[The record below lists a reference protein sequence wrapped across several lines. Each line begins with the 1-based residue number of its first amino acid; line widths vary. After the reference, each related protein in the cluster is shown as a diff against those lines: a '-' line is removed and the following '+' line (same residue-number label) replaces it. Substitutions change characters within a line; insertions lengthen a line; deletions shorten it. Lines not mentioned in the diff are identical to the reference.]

1 MEEIDKLYD
10 VVSKQGLYTKSKDE
24 FISKY
29 SNDTDISKLYDV
41 VSKEGLYTKSKD
53 DFYNKYF
60 ESLKKKEPSQQ
71 ASQLSFQEKVS
82 VLKSPPKSAYD
93 TLVTGQAKQVGV
105 SVTSA
110 GKPKPKPK
118 TDGAEWTGGAGSF
131 TIGVNQEYKKRADKF
146 IASTQLTD
154 DEKEKERQAV
164 DSEWNNV
171 GIWNNIKRYAGA
183 AAKVATSMGSISNI
197 IEGVAGGAFTAMSKA
212 PGSEFI
218 HEQKMAKKQLLLE
231 AEEAKK
237 NGELPPVIDDNT
249 IAERTKANVLD
260 KKLTSLKDSKERNYL
275 IDAERNVDASGLS
288 EKDKIERFDTQK
300 LNTLKHTDRVEL
312 QKQNILR
319 PAYEESIKDLNAS
332 ILKANNLVK
341 SKQQI
346 PQELTNE
353 ILEKQNSL
361 KQQEKDLQGSYSKFL
376 NNRKELGSATQNLDV
391 VKRDYTWG
399 KNFLNTLGASSL
411 ELMSGISAVPEYSA
425 NIMDNIVGK
434 NRFTKAVKEHSKWE
448 ADLYGNEALK
458 LRDEISKPVSIEDV
472 HELSDLGDWFRNT
485 FVATQAPILGAT
497 LAGGWG
503 IAAIGASST
512 GNAYRGMIKEMEE
525 GKANYNAWQLAAIPA
540 AHGGIDSVQAIVES
554 NLLKG
559 AGRTIASA
567 TTAEKQL
574 IAEGFWKPIG
584 AKLLKSVPHSNAW
597 FAGITMSKNILTKYG
612 EGKED
617 VQITDGLKDSF
628 AMATAM
634 GGLLPVMGH
643 IGSEIVKPFSTD
655 SKITNLSGKIVKL
668 ESELQVVGIDPVIR
682 KEKQELL
689 DTYNKNV
696 SELLVKKI
704 KDVKSLS
711 NEQFTEVLDINKEQA
726 NLHNRAKDVKE
737 FADPKDA
744 ESTQDI
750 LNGLKDK
757 FKALEERRIN
767 ILQKGP
773 GILLERLKD
782 PEYIQELKDQAEK
795 RLEKEA
801 KAKGKTEFKF
811 TDDEISREAITIHN
825 EKIAIK
831 KGYDDYNKRV
841 AEEQAKPTEEK
852 IWYYNEDAKR
862 GPIES
867 APETLP
873 EGYTSAKKIENSV
886 ELERW
891 KNQTEVTTETITKEK
906 EVEQLREQ
914 ERLEKEKVDPNDKEK
929 LDEIY
934 DKYDKLISPL
944 LRDIEGAKAEK
955 IDSEIDSLDDY
966 HKRVLEDEKSYDW
979 EKEQAN
985 EYFADKRK
993 YIERTLEISKRSL
1006 KEDPD
1011 SGFDKRSIE
1020 LAEKAL
1026 KELDE
1031 QENAKQKKELGIAEK
1046 PKVQGAPDV
1055 ISEPIDL
1062 EVPKPKVE
1070 APKEEVKTGEKIK
1083 GGDKLSNTSLKP
1095 IGSETIKQLTYQE
1108 SFDLANSELKE
1119 IEAKERTLSVQKE
1132 YEQKIKEI
1140 NRIKELAAKEEA
1152 KPIEE
1157 KPFEGEGKFTIDGKE
1172 YTQEEAIERSR
1183 NASYGRIPF
1192 GSKMEYTGNN
1202 PQAIEFVNDYN
1213 KRANPY
1219 SNDGKLKDSYIK
1231 EQIGKAFNEMSF
1243 RKFGDLYRKHIDPL
1257 FSRSNNEKSVGGRVD
1272 KVLTWKELASYVI
1285 GDKAASDYTEAGFRA
1300 FAEAAGI
1307 KVPEF
1312 VPTEKAKVAEVVEPK
1327 AAEVVE
1333 PTKQISDVEKGAD
1346 LLESMTEEQRD
1357 NFIDDWY
1364 EDRIPRGDLPGGNKS
1379 IMLYEARKI
1388 APKQEG
1394 KIKRVTIDN
1403 SFYLSNE
1410 AGFIVKVDGEV
1421 YGLSKY
1427 EDPDA
1432 VSEKQ
1437 DSYGD
1442 PKEFVWA
1449 FTDLKTGETIE
1460 TFESGV
1466 EGLVKEIRDNKKPVE
1481 TKKEQLTKEVDDAS
1495 KALKDAYNAFKT
1507 VGFALDPKQ
1516 KAAQDLKNQAA
1527 LNKALIDYGVA
1538 KLKKGTYDFSE
1549 FVKDLKAEGLKVSEE
1564 FAKDFYERIKSAY
1577 AAVSKKD
1584 KAERLVIKKTPK
1596 EQKDIQDKI
1605 DAAYKLGAKEQEAI
1619 SKEIEKALKFEV
1631 NETEAQAKD
1640 ALAAQKEVL
1649 GIEKAE
1655 ALSEQGKKFKEQK
1668 ESIKQSIKDKIE
1680 KSKDA
1685 IKNINQIVAESLP
1698 LDKLSKVQVKSILN
1712 NAMKIFT
1719 YANVENGVS
1728 NFIDHVDK
1736 VINNIDHVRNLENLE
1751 TLRKK
1756 SFQNLLKAKVSP
1768 SLILTHLVSK
1778 VLSIKP
1784 EHIPSEVMSEYTRIL
1799 DKLGDNADKRIQKLI
1814 SEIPKAKGAELLK
1827 KQAELKELKENQI
1840 KDRAELIQMANKVM
1854 DAFQVNRNKVVELSD
1869 SYNSYIENNNLQ
1881 GETFSKVVKKME
1893 ADDIITETE
1902 ADLMR
1907 SNSDYYVERKA
1918 REGKKGEV
1926 LEQRES
1932 LTERVNQTLQSL
1944 NSPEGV
1950 EYRKNSLDKESI
1962 LEANKVVGKVTK
1974 EYLDSLSDN
1983 ELETVLN
1990 ELNALDGGFV
2000 TANLRK
2006 VANGIELFERE
2017 KAVTPILSDAK
2028 LKWWEGAKSTIKA
2041 AYYGIRGDKVK
2052 SSVWYH
2058 KLQGAHNNIIDTV
2071 VNNLKNNDLYKNT
2084 SDKAA
2089 KLWGQS
2095 KTYIDINQNK
2105 YINPLSNLIEKQ
2117 AKGDSAEVMKS
2128 NIKTSLY
2135 LYQKMHDSSMNKGK
2149 DIHVEE
2155 YVKTANK
2162 NKVYSD
2168 ETLNEIN
2175 SALEKFKEKD
2185 FDVDRWYNEELTDS
2199 ERKVVDGIRDFY
2211 DSDIKEKAK
2220 STSYFDD
2227 GRLMDTSNPNYVPVD
2242 FAFAD
2247 NSDVQID
2254 NLIKN
2259 KTEAFY
2265 NPSMKAGNLMDKAG
2279 SSGGINKSLNLTNPF
2294 KTMETYLTDV
2304 STQYHMMNEVRIQNQ
2319 LYKKLL
2325 ANESFSKS
2333 SLELINAMKAGN
2345 DKVVSSWLENAYK
2358 ETGFWGSVFDKRIT
2372 KQLLSGFGKF
2382 AAEGVGNAINMV
2394 NHFGEVSEGIK
2405 IINDNALSMEQ
2416 TDSAMYNLGIS
2427 QAYRF
2432 IGKALSIESP
2442 FKNQGGVDMP
2452 LTRKLK
2458 MDSNMPKEYINMMN
2472 NLYKRTKTKAVLDQ
2486 IEMLHDALRVTPDKS
2501 LSKPLALGIFQKR
2514 FQSLSGE
2521 LPNWEKISSGDA
2533 EYMSQNKEFIDV
2545 AVSSANVEASL
2556 VIGSQNPYEKA
2567 GKQLITKDSN
2577 VYSKANGFFQ
2587 GYSMAQGSAFQVAL
2601 KNLLY
2606 NGAISK
2612 VEASIMVAQ
2621 RISSQAAYLTIS
2633 KGIQKGMLALV
2644 GGALGYTLF
2653 KDDEE
2658 EEGSRKRNIVASAVQ
2673 LAMSRTGA
2681 VGSNLAAFAFE
2692 KGSEQYGQ
2700 GVLYEGE
2707 YTKGKATMFSA
2718 YDPKKTAGENFLNVG
2733 LQSMGQRWVTVSKGK
2748 EVVTDFAK
2756 GEWKTGMFDVA
2767 GSLGYIPL
2775 YKDVNSV
2782 VGGLKYQGLPSKEM
2796 AQGMTSAEQ
2805 IELEEKKI
2813 PKAIETTFKNLGIA
2827 KKRFLNKEISK
2838 DEWHTIRDK
2847 NKKVFQS
2854 LLKLGPID
2862 DSVFENSIDKMVESV
2877 GLRSGKYE
2885 GIEDFRKMNSG
2896 ERKEYLYN
2904 IVKDVKKG
2912 EKIPQDVKD
2921 KVGKIIKAGLVKESE
2936 VGDVVRYY
2944 QKYK

>member
-93 TLVTGQAKQVGV
+93 TLVIGQAKPAVA
-105 SVTSA
+105 SATSI
-110 GKPKPKPK
+110 GKPKPATISTTQEEASLRKELASIKVTSENMDLVSSKTDRLSALQKINAKAVREKNAKVDNEITARIFSTNKDAIKQSIASEENDYEMSDYAREGAKNVLNVAGGILNVFPK
-118 TDGAEWTGGAGSF
+118 TINALSGNNLALPSFDKFEKKIPFGEQLKEVDEETAERKKQDPNFNITNEQRLALAKQKFAIKAEKAQHLDNASRILQDENPDVQARIKAKSIKDIKNTSETSKSISAQIQVIDNQATPLRKEIAEMEKTAKSGKYTNEFVLDYNNKLENYNKLVGQYTSLLKDKEKADEGNLTAQERLEVFKLDYNPYTKAVDDIAGGFLKMGGDFLYTMGKLDQKLNEIPGVQEFSDKYSIGKPREDGKNIFMAGADVLLKSAESRQAAHRQIKVSEIDGFGKFGGWVGQTLGAISPFVIGSALGSTELSLASKAFLPMSPALVGFSTAAAGGSMYEMDKEMENTPGLDYSNWQYLAKTAGSVGSNALMF
-131 TIGVNQEYKKRADKF
+131 GNYGAIFKGNKALFESIGKTPGANIEFQKGIKDYVESMYKAAKGVNKTGSTMALVSGINMYIDNHVLGKKHEGDFEEIADAWLEGAAMHSVTAELPKALVFVAEKVIPNSTKKEMRSNLSEIHTFKTELTTNENLLPEEATEIKRKIKFIEDKNEKIFRKSLKNSSSFTPKQIAELLKADQEKFAITKEAESVKKGNYSTEYKQKELDRLKGEFNKITVKTNDVFTNKYNAFENLDKKDQDRLNSDAEESLQKELNPSRDKVLKLTPEQIKDKALEIHKIEQVFNGMNIKDIDALKRTAMAEIAQGLTDKQKKDGYKITNEEVVKKVIKDWNQRVADR
-146 IASTQLTD
+146 IAEKEKKEVVDSEPTPTQLTVN
-154 DEKEKERQAV
+154 EKE
-164 DSEWNNV
+164 
-171 GIWNNIKRYAGA
+171 
-183 AAKVATSMGSISNI
+183 
-197 IEGVAGGAFTAMSKA
+197 
-212 PGSEFI
+212 
-218 HEQKMAKKQLLLE
+218 LE
-231 AEEAKK
+231 
-237 NGELPPVIDDNT
+237 V
-249 IAERTKANVLD
+249 
-260 KKLTSLKDSKERNYL
+260 
-275 IDAERNVDASGLS
+275 
-288 EKDKIERFDTQK
+288 
-300 LNTLKHTDRVEL
+300 
-312 QKQNILR
+312 
-319 PAYEESIKDLNAS
+319 
-332 ILKANNLVK
+332 
-341 SKQQI
+341 
-346 PQELTNE
+346 
-353 ILEKQNSL
+353 
-361 KQQEKDLQGSYSKFL
+361 
-376 NNRKELGSATQNLDV
+376 
-391 VKRDYTWG
+391 
-399 KNFLNTLGASSL
+399 
-411 ELMSGISAVPEYSA
+411 
-425 NIMDNIVGK
+425 
-434 NRFTKAVKEHSKWE
+434 
-448 ADLYGNEALK
+448 
-458 LRDEISKPVSIEDV
+458 
-472 HELSDLGDWFRNT
+472 
-485 FVATQAPILGAT
+485 
-497 LAGGWG
+497 
-503 IAAIGASST
+503 
-512 GNAYRGMIKEMEE
+512 
-525 GKANYNAWQLAAIPA
+525 
-540 AHGGIDSVQAIVES
+540 
-554 NLLKG
+554 
-559 AGRTIASA
+559 
-567 TTAEKQL
+567 
-574 IAEGFWKPIG
+574 
-584 AKLLKSVPHSNAW
+584 
-597 FAGITMSKNILTKYG
+597 
-612 EGKED
+612 
-617 VQITDGLKDSF
+617 
-628 AMATAM
+628 
-634 GGLLPVMGH
+634 
-643 IGSEIVKPFSTD
+643 
-655 SKITNLSGKIVKL
+655 
-668 ESELQVVGIDPVIR
+668 
-682 KEKQELL
+682 
-689 DTYNKNV
+689 
-696 SELLVKKI
+696 
-704 KDVKSLS
+704 
-711 NEQFTEVLDINKEQA
+711 
-726 NLHNRAKDVKE
+726 
-737 FADPKDA
+737 
-744 ESTQDI
+744 
-750 LNGLKDK
+750 
-757 FKALEERRIN
+757 
-767 ILQKGP
+767 
-773 GILLERLKD
+773 ERLR
-782 PEYIQELKDQAEK
+782 EK
-795 RLEKEA
+795 
-801 KAKGKTEFKF
+801 
-811 TDDEISREAITIHN
+811 
-825 EKIAIK
+825 
-831 KGYDDYNKRV
+831 
-841 AEEQAKPTEEK
+841 
-852 IWYYNEDAKR
+852 
-862 GPIES
+862 
-867 APETLP
+867 
-873 EGYTSAKKIENSV
+873 
-886 ELERW
+886 
-891 KNQTEVTTETITKEK
+891 
-906 EVEQLREQ
+906 

-934 DKYDKLISPL
+934 NRYDKLISPL

-1031 QENAKQKKELGIAEK
+1031 QENAKQKEELTAKAEVVPTEK
-1046 PKVQGAPDV
+1046 TQGTPDV

-1070 APKEEVKTGEKIK
+1070 AP
-1083 GGDKLSNTSLKP
+1083 
-1095 IGSETIKQLTYQE
+1095 
-1108 SFDLANSELKE
+1108 
-1119 IEAKERTLSVQKE
+1119 
-1132 YEQKIKEI
+1132 
-1140 NRIKELAAKEEA
+1140 KEEA

-1231 EQIGKAFNEMSF
+1231 EQIGKAFDEMSF
-1243 RKFGDLYRKHIDPL
+1243 RKFGDLYRKHIDPY
-1257 FSRSNNEKSVGGRVD
+1257 FSRANNEKSAGGRVD
-1272 KVLTWKELASYVI
+1272 KGLTWKELASYVI
-1285 GDKAASDYTEAGFRA
+1285 GDKVASDYTEAGFRA

-1327 AAEVVE
+1327 TAEVVE
-1333 PTKQISDVEKGAD
+1333 PKKVDTSKIDEEIDYYQQQVDYSNSKIYDIEDEIVNEKGNTKSGLIELREQVKKEIEEVKKDKSLSKDERLDKIEEIKYQIENFKEEQQDLIDSYKDDLQAEKAD
-1346 LLESMTEEQRD
+1346 LKKNQKKLDKFNEQKKALLE
-1357 NFIDDWY
+1357 
-1364 EDRIPRGDLPGGNKS
+1364 
-1379 IMLYEARKI
+1379 
-1388 APKQEG
+1388 QE
-1394 KIKRVTIDN
+1394 T
-1403 SFYLSNE
+1403 
-1410 AGFIVKVDGEV
+1410 A
-1421 YGLSKY
+1421 
-1427 EDPDA
+1427 
-1432 VSEKQ
+1432 
-1437 DSYGD
+1437 
-1442 PKEFVWA
+1442 
-1449 FTDLKTGETIE
+1449 
-1460 TFESGV
+1460 
-1466 EGLVKEIRDNKKPVE
+1466 PVE
-1481 TKKEQLTKEVDDAS
+1481 TKKEQLTKEVDDAT
-1495 KALKDAYNAFKT
+1495 KALQKAWNDIKSNK
-1507 VGFALDPKQ
+1507 VGFAFDPNK
-1516 KAAQDLKNQAA
+1516 KAEQDLKQQAA
-1527 LNKALIDYGVA
+1527 VNKALIDYGVA
-1538 KLKKGTYDFSE
+1538 KLKKGAYDFSE
-1549 FVKDLKAEGLKVSEE
+1549 FVKDLEKQGIKVSKE
-1564 FAKDFYERIKSAY
+1564 FAKDVYERIKSAH
-1577 AAVSKKD
+1577 AAVSKKESGDRLGIKRTPAEEKAIQAKID
-1584 KAERLVIKKTPK
+1584 KAYE
-1596 EQKDIQDKI
+1596 
-1605 DAAYKLGAKEQEAI
+1605 LGAKEQKVI
-1619 SKEIEKALKFEV
+1619 SKEIEKALKLEAK
-1631 NETEAQAKD
+1631 ETEAQAKD

-1698 LDKLSKVQVKSILN
+1698 LDKLTKVQVKSILN

-1719 YANVENGVS
+1719 YANVENGVA
-1728 NFIDHVDK
+1728 NFVDHVDK

-1756 SFQNLLKAKVSP
+1756 SFQNLLKAKVDFSI
-1768 SLILTHLVSK
+1768 SVTDVVSK

-1784 EHIPSEVMSEYTRIL
+1784 EHIPSEVMSDYTRIL
-1799 DKLGDNADKRIQKLI
+1799 DKLGDNADKKIQKLI

-1827 KQAELKELKENQI
+1827 KQAELKELKETQI

-1907 SNSDYYVERKA
+1907 SNSDYYVKRKA

-1944 NSPEGV
+1944 NSREGV

-2017 KAVTPILSDAK
+2017 KAITPILSDAK

-2041 AYYGIRGDKVK
+2041 TYYGIKGDKVK

-2135 LYQKMHDSSMNKGK
+2135 LYQKMHNSSMNKGK

-2304 STQYHMMNEVRIQNQ
+2304 STQYHMMNEVRVQNQ

-2394 NHFGEVSEGIK
+2394 NHFGEVAEGIK

-2472 NLYKRTKTKAVLDQ
+2472 NLYKRTKTKALLDQ

-2658 EEGSRKRNIVASAVQ
+2658 EEGARKRNVVASAVQ

-2692 KGSEQYGQ
+2692 KGSEKYGQ

-2756 GEWKTGMFDVA
+2756 GEWKTGMFDIA

-2805 IELEEKKI
+2805 IELEEKKV
-2813 PKAIETTFKNLGIA
+2813 PKALETTFKNLGIA

-2838 DEWHTIRDK
+2838 DEWHAIRDK

-2877 GLRSGKYE
+2877 GVRSGKYE
-2885 GIEDFRKMNSG
+2885 GIEDFRKMNSND
-2896 ERKEYLYN
+2896 RKEYLYN